1 MSETLNLTQSC
12 KKVGISRVTIGRHIK
27 SGKLSTVTGR
37 DGKIGVHVSELL
49 RVYGEFTDDIVT
61 KDDDTGLHSQCNEI
75 NQLLKNQIRSLEE
88 DKRNLNEQI
97 FKFHS
102 TLENRQI
109 ENKSGSENKP
119 KKGKKSKKGKRGRKK

>member
-1 MSETLNLTQSC
+1 MTETGSPALLS
-12 KKVGISRVTIGRHIK
+12 VTIVTKPSPSITIGL
-27 SGKLSTVTGR
+27 GTNTLGLSTVTGR

-49 RVYGEFTDDIVT
+49 RVYGEFTDDVVT

-97 FKFHS
+97 FKFHA
-102 TLENRQI
+102 TLGNRLI
-109 ENKSGSENKP
+109 ENKSGSGKKP
-119 KKGKKSKKGKRGRKK
+119 KKGKKSKKGKK

>member
-97 FKFHS
+97 FKFHA
-102 TLENRQI
+102 TLGNRLI
-109 ENKSGSENKP
+109 ENKSGSG
-119 KKGKKSKKGKRGRKK
+119 KKVKKKSKKGKGKKK